1 MHPPKII
8 ISGGGT
14 GGHVFPAIA
23 IADALKARQP
33 ESRIL
38 FVGALGRMEMD
49 RVPKAGYEIVGL
61 PIAGLQRRLTTK
73 NLSFPFKL
81 LASLRKARKIVSE
94 FQPQIAVGVGGYASG
109 PVLRSAASRGVPTL
123 VQEQNSFP
131 GITNRILAKKATA
144 VCVAYPDMN
153 KWFPDHKIILT
164 GNPVRKEVL
173 DFAGKREE
181 AAKAFGLSPDKT
193 TVLVVG
199 GSLGARTINESV
211 ENLLEMFHAGE
222 FQMIWQTGKHY
233 ADRAQNAVRA
243 RNLAN
248 VVATPFIERMDLA
261 YAMADLVVSRAGAMS
276 VSELTLAGKPS
287 ILIPSPNVAEDH
299 QTKNAKALAD
309 RDAAVLIP
317 DDAAKRKLPE
327 VLSKILGDASWRAR
341 LSENAKTLALPDA
354 AEKIADEIFK
364 IIRKN

>member
-81 LASLRKARKIVSE
+81 MASLRKARKIVSE

-173 DFAGKREE
+173 DFEGKREE

>member
-123 VQEQNSFP
+123 VQEQNSFL

-364 IIRKN
+364 IILKN

>member
-364 IIRKN
+364 IILKN